1 MADADDHE
9 RDEDDIPAEDALP
22 DDASLIAFITEQPEP
37 PKVKEIAR
45 AFNIRAD
52 KRAELRR
59 HLRHLAET
67 GQLKSIDGRRMA
79 APERLP
85 PVAVLDIVE
94 INHDG
99 EGIAAPVE
107 DRLDHNARIL
117 VVPDRRRGK
126 AFGKGERVLAK
137 LTLVGPDEY
146 EARIIRKL
154 DRHRPVMFGLVIS
167 ARNGFMLEP
176 VERNARSPLDLLPPE
191 DKIPF
196 ADGDLIEAEVL
207 RSSGYANKKARVTR
221 NLGPADQPGAYSA
234 LAVAEYGIRHAFP
247 EEALIE
253 ADKAKK
259 PVLGEREDLRD
270 LKLVT
275 IDGADAR
282 DFDDAVCA
290 EPLPGGGFR
299 VVVAI
304 ADVAHYVA
312 EDSALDREAIQRGN
326 SVYLPDRVIPMLP
339 EVLSNGLCSLVPGEE
354 RACLAVEMMIDA
366 NGHKTKH
373 RFMRGLMLS
382 HARLTYDAVEEFRLG
397 HDTDPP
403 AGLEASVI
411 NTMLD
416 AYECLAASRRER
428 GALELDLPEK
438 RVRFDDDGKAVAIDR
453 KRQTISQKLIEEFM
467 ILANVSA
474 AETLEGN
481 NRLCVFRAHEPPAP
495 EKVDALHQLARS
507 MELSFP
513 KGQVIRPRHFN
524 ALLQTAQK
532 KDDPAGFALLNETVL
547 RSQSQADYRI
557 TNPGHFGLALLQY
570 AHFTSPIRRYA
581 DLMVHRQIIALL
593 ENRDPD
599 TDTVKAAETATS
611 ISETER
617 QAAAAERRTIDRFAA
632 SLMQHRIGQMVEGK
646 INTITS
652 FGAFVEI
659 DHSGVEGL
667 LPLGRLPQ
675 DYYEADAVE
684 GIIKGRQS
692 GLTLRTGDS
701 ITIMI
706 EDVSPLKAMVGLTYV
721 DDGKPVERGASHGGR
736 PGRRGASGRNRPSA
750 RKGAGKGAGK
760 GVGSKGRA
768 SKKGKKQRR

>member
-495 EKVDALHQLARS
+495 EKVDALHLLARS

-524 ALLQTAQK
+524 TLLQAAQK
-532 KDDPAGFALLNETVL
+532 KEDPAGLALLNETVL

-581 DLMVHRQIIALL
+581 DLINHRALIRAL
-593 ENRDPD
+593 KLGNDGL
-599 TDTVKAAETATS
+599 TDSEIEKLPTVAEAVS
-611 ISETER
+611 VTER
-617 QAAAAERRTIDRFAA
+617 RAMIAERTAADRYLSAYMSDRIGDRFAGQISGVSRA
-632 SLMQHRIGQMVEGK
+632 GLFIKLNETGADGLVPISRLGAERFFVDDDKLSLVGGTTGTVFRIGQPVEV
-646 INTITS
+646 S
-652 FGAFVEI
+652 LVEATPLQ
-659 DHSGVEGL
+659 GGL
-667 LPLGRLPQ
+667 LFSLE
-675 DYYEADAVE
+675 DYASFPSV
-684 GIIKGRQS
+684 KGRRVRRGPKTS
-692 GLTLRTGDS
+692 RRPTGR
-701 ITIMI
+701 
-706 EDVSPLKAMVGLTYV
+706 KA
-721 DDGKPVERGASHGGR
+721 R
-736 PGRRGASGRNRPSA
+736 PMGRRRT
-750 RKGAGKGAGK
+750 K
-760 GVGSKGRA
+760 
-768 SKKGKKQRR
+768 